1 VTHDSNGAATAAPA
15 GLPAVN
21 DTSDLAEV
29 DRWLLDATASIPLI
43 TDVASAL
50 EALARVQMIEHAVQI
65 QKLGEERERAWAGVK
80 LRAERRYGELLP
92 PPQQGKRTDKGP
104 SPARGRLDKAASRAK
119 EKARKV
125 HDDVPEE
132 VFEEY
137 VKDDPKPTRA
147 GLHRAAAKAKPQSP
161 PEPVTT
167 PPRQRTRR
175 PFTGSP
181 SVCDDPAVIKWV
193 YDREM
198 EGWDRPRQIAAS
210 QAKTDGWPVPDDELS
225 NGTHSTALCVIRWM
239 LKEGYEPGGD
249 NAPAVRK
256 RRAAARIKDIKRR
269 QKAGDLSHLGDV
281 LFRMVQVTD
290 MLESLDIA
298 EYDFDRDEVQD
309 EMREL
314 LDELADLNLWSD
326 MTLDRVRKY
335 LDDQDLISK
344 INHAREAAKHPSMDE
359 VERRAW
365 LAGAERLE
373 ARLERRVMERQKN
386 GHV

>member
-50 EALARVQMIEHAVQI
+50 EALARVKMIEHAVQI

-92 PPQQGKRTDKGP
+92 PKQPGRRTSNKPLEVGGD
-104 SPARGRLDKAASRAK
+104 AMAQSR
-119 EKARKV
+119 ARKV
-125 HDDVPEE
+125 ADDVPEE

-147 GLHRAAAKAKPQSP
+147 GLHRAAAKAKPKPP

-167 PPRQRTRR
+167 PPRQRTQR

-198 EGWDRPRQIAAS
+198 EGVDRPRQIAAS
-210 QAKTDGWPVPDDELS
+210 HAKTDGWPVPDDELS
-225 NGTHSTALCVIRWM
+225 NGTHSTAMCVIRWM

>member
-1 VTHDSNGAATAAPA
+1 VK
-15 GLPAVN
+15 
-21 DTSDLAEV
+21 
-29 DRWLLDATASIPLI
+29 
-43 TDVASAL
+43 
-50 EALARVQMIEHAVQI
+50 MIEHAVQI

-92 PPQQGKRTDKGP
+92 PKQPGRRTSNKPLEVGGD
-104 SPARGRLDKAASRAK
+104 AMAQSR
-119 EKARKV
+119 ARKV
-125 HDDVPEE
+125 ADDVPEE

-147 GLHRAAAKAKPQSP
+147 GLHRAAAKAKPKPP

-167 PPRQRTRR
+167 PPRQRTQR

-198 EGWDRPRQIAAS
+198 EGVDRPRQIAAS
-210 QAKTDGWPVPDDELS
+210 HAKTDGWPVPDDELS
-225 NGTHSTALCVIRWM
+225 NGTHSTAMCVIRWM

-373 ARLERRVMERQKN
+373 ARLERRVVERQKN